1 VKTVETVTVTV
12 VAAVV
17 NCTSRILS
25 VPLGFNTPVQEDLK
39 GSVSAPL
46 SRVVAVA
53 VVAAG

>member
-1 VKTVETVTVTV
+1 MRLFETVAVAV

-39 GSVSAPL
+39 GSISAPL

-53 VVAAG
+53 VVSAG